1 MPMPARPTQSGNSKE
16 ERLDDILNNV
26 AKVFN
31 DYGAYGLNISDISKQ
46 IGLTRS
52 TLYKYVSDRDELI
65 FRSYQNTVRTFADY
79 LHRADEVG
87 GSGLDKVLKFVEL
100 CLDSDGQLL
109 AVLADTHTLPKKY
122 RTKVERADHQNDVRL
137 ESFIQKGIEDG
148 SIRNCRTDLAC
159 HAIAGIVACSGIR
172 YWMPGPNSA
181 PSSQNPRTQSSD
193 MSTVIELLERGIGSD
208 EYVGQ
213 TRFPVDATPV
223 SQPLRNPFGR
233 GELHDMKNDY
243 ILTIASRLFNRFGV
257 ESTSLEDVATRIGVS
272 KAVLYNYI
280 TNKNDLLVKC
290 YDRALDLYE
299 RYVDQA
305 ESVGR
310 FGLEKALMP
319 LHLNI
324 QAQMLGLS
332 PLILIS
338 RTFGLENDD
347 RSAIG
352 RRAQAFVGRINTLC
366 AEGIKDGSIVMKD
379 YKTAVLASSGAVSWL
394 PRRANPELASM
405 PRLVANEYVKLFA
418 QGLKKR

>member
-1 MPMPARPTQSGNSKE
+1 MSAKPTQSGSSKE
-16 ERLDDILNNV
+16 QRLDDILTNV

-31 DYGAYGLNISDISKQ
+31 EYGAHGLNITDISKE

-65 FRSYQNTVRTFADY
+65 FRIYENTVQTFADY
-79 LHRADEVG
+79 LRHADELG
-87 GSGLDKVLKFVEL
+87 ATGLDKVLKFVEL

-109 AVLADTHTLPKKY
+109 AVLTDTHTLPKKF
-122 RTKVERADHQNDVRL
+122 RTRIEQADRENDSRL
-137 ESFIQKGIEDG
+137 EAFIQLGVEDG
-148 SIRNCRTDLAC
+148 SIRNCRTDFAC

-172 YWMPGPNSA
+172 YWV
-181 PSSQNPRTQSSD
+181 PSPDSEPATQSKRAQSSEKD
-193 MSTVIELLERGIGSD
+193 TVIELLERGIGSD
-208 EYVGQ
+208 EFIGQ
-213 TRFPVDATPV
+213 IRFPVDATPV

-233 GELHDMKNDY
+233 SEMVNMKHDY
-243 ILTIASRLFNRFGV
+243 ILTIASRLFNRYGV
-257 ESTSLEDVATRIGVS
+257 EGTSLEEVAKEIGVS
-272 KAVLYNYI
+272 KAVLYNYV

-290 YDRALDLYE
+290 YNRALDLYE

-347 RSAIG
+347 QSAIG
-352 RRAQAFVGRINTLC
+352 RRAQAFVDRINALC
-366 AEGIKDGSIVMKD
+366 AEGVRDGSILMKD

-394 PRRANPELASM
+394 PRRADPELASM
-405 PRLVANEYVKLFA
+405 PRLVANEYVRLFA

>member
-1 MPMPARPTQSGNSKE
+1 MSDKPTQTGTSKE
-16 ERLDDILNNV
+16 QRLDDILNSV

-31 DYGAYGLNISDISKQ
+31 DYGAHGLNITDISKQ

-65 FRSYQNTVRTFADY
+65 FRSYETTVQTFADY
-79 LHRADEVG
+79 LRRADELG
-87 GSGLDKVLKFVEL
+87 TNGLDKVLKFVEL

-109 AVLADTHTLPKKY
+109 AVLTDTHTLPEKY
-122 RTKVERADHQNDVRL
+122 RSAIEAADHQNDIRL
-137 ESFIQKGIEDG
+137 ESFIQLGIADG
-148 SIRNCRTDLAC
+148 SIRNCRTDFAC

-172 YWMPGPNSA
+172 YWV
-181 PSSQNPRTQSSD
+181 PSPTSQPTSQSKRGKSSD
-193 MSTVIELLERGIGSD
+193 LGTVIELLERGIGSD
-208 EYVGQ
+208 TFISQ
-213 TRFPVDATPV
+213 THFPVDATPV

-233 GELHDMKNDY
+233 SEMVNMKHDY
-243 ILTIASRLFNRFGV
+243 ILTIASRLFNRHGV
-257 ESTSLEDVATRIGVS
+257 EGTSLEEVAKEIGVS
-272 KAVLYNYI
+272 KAVMYNYI

-290 YDRALDLYE
+290 YNRALDLYE
-299 RYVDQA
+299 RYADQA

-310 FGLEKALMP
+310 FGLEKTLMP

-347 RSAIG
+347 QSAIG
-352 RRAQAFVGRINTLC
+352 RRAQAFVDHINALC
-366 AEGIKDGSIVMKD
+366 AEGIKDGSIRMKD
-379 YKTAVLASSGAVSWL
+379 YKTAILASSGAVSWL
-394 PRRANPELASM
+394 PRKANPGLAAM
-405 PRLVANEYVKLFA
+405 PRLVADEYVKLFA